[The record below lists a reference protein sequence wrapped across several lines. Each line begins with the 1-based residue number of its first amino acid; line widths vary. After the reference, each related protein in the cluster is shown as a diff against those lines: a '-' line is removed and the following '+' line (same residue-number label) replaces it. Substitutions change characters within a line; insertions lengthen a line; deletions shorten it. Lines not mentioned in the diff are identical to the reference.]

1 MEEEMKVGP
10 KGQVVIPK
18 MFRKTIGI
26 GPGSRVVFELR
37 EKELVIRKPTVDAV
51 KIFERIAKSGKPIR
65 KIEPH
70 EYVEELEGRFE

>member
-1 MEEEMKVGP
+1 MKVGP

-70 EYVEELEGRFE
+70 EYVGELEGRFE